1 MAKKKMSLGV
11 IGTAI
16 VMASYGVWKSQE
28 DKIKSLIPARV
39 GSFGD
44 IIFQVNSRTVLTPKK
59 LTHTASASYGSH
71 SMLSGKP
78 RLQYIGPSLEDVKL
92 EIVLRADFGAR
103 PRTQLAA
110 LHKMLQDGTNHAYVS
125 TELIS
130 RIYTILDAY
139 SNQLITGMSTMEEQ
153 TNLSAALQELS
164 AALSGL

>member
-28 DKIKSLIPARV
+28 NKIKSLIPARV

-71 SMLSGKP
+71 SMLSG
-78 RLQYIGPSLEDVKL
+78 
-92 EIVLRADFGAR
+92 
-103 PRTQLAA
+103 
-110 LHKMLQDGTNHAYVS
+110 QDAFAVYRS
-125 TELIS
+125 IS
-130 RIYTILDAY
+130 
-139 SNQLITGMSTMEEQ
+139 G
-153 TNLSAALQELS
+153 
-164 AALSGL
+164 GG

>member
-28 DKIKSLIPARV
+28 NKIKSLIPARV

-78 RLQYIGPSLEDVKL
+78 RLQYIGPSLEEVKL

-110 LHKMLQDGTNHAYVS
+110 LHKMLQDGTTAYLIIGGKPVC
-125 TELIS
+125 ELPMVITDIS
-130 RIYTILDAY
+130 ET
-139 SNQLITGMSTMEEQ
+139 
-153 TNLSAALQELS
+153 
-164 AALSGL
+164 

>member
-28 DKIKSLIPARV
+28 NKIKSLIPARV

-59 LTHTASASYGSH
+59 LTHTAS
-71 SMLSGKP
+71 
-78 RLQYIGPSLEDVKL
+78 LEEVKL

-110 LHKMLQDGTNHAYVS
+110 LHKMLQDGTTAYLIIGGKPVC
-125 TELIS
+125 ELPMVITDIS
-130 RIYTILDAY
+130 ETWDTILSRGELWQA
-139 SNQLITGMSTMEEQ
+139 SV
-153 TNLSAALQELS
+153 NLTLKEYR
-164 AALSGL
+164 

>member
-1 MAKKKMSLGV
+1 MAKKKLSFGV

-59 LTHTASASYGSH
+59 LTHTASVSYGSH

-78 RLQYIGPSLEDVKL
+78 RLQYIGPSLEEVKL
-92 EIVLRADFGAR
+92 EIVLRADFGAK
-103 PRTQLAA
+103 P
-110 LHKMLQDGTNHAYVS
+110 VC
-125 TELIS
+125 ELPMVITDIS
-130 RIYTILDAY
+130 ETWDTILSRGELWQA
-139 SNQLITGMSTMEEQ
+139 SV
-153 TNLSAALQELS
+153 NLTLKEYR
-164 AALSGL
+164 